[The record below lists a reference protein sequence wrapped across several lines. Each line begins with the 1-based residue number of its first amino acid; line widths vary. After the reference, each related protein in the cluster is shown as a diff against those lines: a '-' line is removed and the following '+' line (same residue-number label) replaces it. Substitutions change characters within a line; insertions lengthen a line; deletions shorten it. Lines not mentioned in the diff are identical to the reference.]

1 MKRFVLVDGGFKVNL
16 RQAIWWGQKCLHKYI
31 RLSPQYLLEGAR

>member
-1 MKRFVLVDGGFKVNL
+1 MKRFVLVDGGKQNENHEKT
-16 RQAIWWGQKCLHKYI
+16 KCLHKYI